1 MNFPHYCPETIKDGS
16 RSLKPD
22 HDLGLSFLYRST
34 RRGSRL
40 SYASFPTYYSL
51 AYIPMPYSQKN
62 NTRSVHSNFQI
73 LLYNFLERPAGLKC
87 FLYHFSV
94 YV

>member
-1 MNFPHYCPETIKDGS
+1 MHFSNHRVSRESINDGL

-22 HDLGLSFLYRST
+22 RDVGLSFLYRPA

-40 SYASFPTYYSL
+40 SYPSFPTYYS
-51 AYIPMPYSQKN
+51 AYIAMPYQSRN
-62 NTRSVHSNFQI
+62 NTRSVHSNLQI

-94 YV
+94 